1 MPKSRKFRKNS
12 IDFKYGFEPDPL
24 EKALIKAKRDLP
36 YTELAKVLP
45 KPKTMLYYYQKNY
58 GKHREPSIVIFNQK
72 IQGRSKKMGGMT
84 RSCLGKQKKTMKRR
98 VKKTRRNRSNK
109 YKKGMMGGDD
119 TDPSTPPRRFNMIQL
134 PPPRTPQG
142 ETIVIKEQI
151 ISPKEKGTT
160 DLDNSDSLQ
169 PTILFPMNN

>member
-12 IDFKYGFEPDPL
+12 IDFKYGFEPGQI
-24 EKALIKAKRDLP
+24 EQALIKAKRDLP

-45 KPKTMLYYYQKNY
+45 KPKTMLYYYQKNH

-72 IQGRSKKMGGMT
+72 IQGRSKKMGGIK
-84 RSCLGKQKKTMKRR
+84 RSTLSKHKKTMKRR

-109 YKKGMMGGDD
+109 YKKGMMGGVN
-119 TDPSTPPRRFNMIQL
+119 TPPTTPRQGYNEVPI

-160 DLDNSDSLQ
+160 DLDNSESLQ
-169 PTILFPMNN
+169 PTALFTGYE